1 MSCFSDPCLSFYS
14 QVSTSLKRASQCL
27 KAGNTRAGSSH
38 ADAASGFQKL
48 LSMTTLPSSP
58 EQSCTADMKKQLS
71 NVFLPFLQ
79 RQGIEMTG
87 LTFPKAMN
95 MSDSSWVPLSCLS
108 PATLTLL
115 LRNKGQPFSNR
126 DTQVSREGLH
136 WCQNESSYS
145 RCKGKDYTHLFK
157 QQHVIA
163 GSNDNLCMTVL
174 EFIISIVSSIL

>member
-48 LSMTTLPSSP
+48 LSVTTLPSSP

-136 WCQNESSYS
+136 
-145 RCKGKDYTHLFK
+145 
-157 QQHVIA
+157 
-163 GSNDNLCMTVL
+163 
-174 EFIISIVSSIL
+174 